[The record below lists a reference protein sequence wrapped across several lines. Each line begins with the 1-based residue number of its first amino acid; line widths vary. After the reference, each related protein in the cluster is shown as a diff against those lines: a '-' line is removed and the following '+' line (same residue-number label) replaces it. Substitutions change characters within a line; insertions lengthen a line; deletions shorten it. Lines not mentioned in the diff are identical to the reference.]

1 MAQGMDPVSA
11 LHTLLKKTVL
21 TGGTLSSIAAETS
34 IIRVAGAGFRL
45 SLLLNAAAC
54 QLAQSRIE
62 IHSIAKGISLFAL
75 TLKHLGQ
82 ALERTEL
89 GRTTEASEKAWE
101 IASQGQMVFV
111 EIEHMLDKLQ
121 GTDAHEDLN
130 RIPVQE
136 RLKWCFRKQ
145 HVTYLL
151 AQLESLKLSLIVM
164 TRILQLGELLKP
176 GKESASS
183 TTPGLMAEDIIA
195 QEKAETQN
203 MIIVRYWSLKRLD
216 RLWDLVAQE
225 AVDAANDPTNQKI
238 ISNHSSNTASAMRPL
253 LTAAKGSDLSKLPLV
268 TFGDSDLGLANLER
282 SPKDMVHLSE
292 GAMNRLLLVWVPAL
306 DSSLLSTVRKP
317 SPDTAKPSQ
326 PRAYVSSG
334 SEDENSDDLDWDG
347 HSSHGYYLEGT
358 TDDWRKPHSQ
368 EARKHAAELRQ
379 RYSGYQAHLES
390 DPEADESHQRRR
402 ARSKNPQITDS
413 SDECEQRATSRQPPK
428 KVTINDNRSSS
439 SRYPPSPVSDR
450 GPPTYP
456 TGIFQPPP
464 PPTQS
469 IPRSQ
474 GPPQSKPVP
483 IHIPGP
489 PQQPYRYHPA
499 QDFTNSAPRSIPNSQ
514 PNIPAGS
521 MPIPSPRAT
530 PPGQFDAPW
539 SRQQNYNNSNL
550 LQPRRHPSAYP
561 LSSSSPESSFS
572 LRPSPPRSA
581 QRSPTRSHRRS
592 SREEAKE
599 RHKALTRSATRGLA
613 GIGAIAG
620 FMDALE
626 AFTLL

>member
-1 MAQGMDPVSA
+1 MIGP
-11 LHTLLKKTVL
+11 
-21 TGGTLSSIAAETS
+21 ETS

-82 ALERTEL
+82 ALEKTEL
-89 GRTTEASEKAWE
+89 GRTNEATEKAWE

-121 GTDAHEDLN
+121 GTDAHEDLS

-151 AQLESLKLSLIVM
+151 AQLDSLKLSLIVM
-164 TRILQLGELLKP
+164 TRILQLGDLLKSVNE
-176 GKESASS
+176 GANLTAS
-183 TTPGLMAEDIIA
+183 GLAAEDLIA
-195 QEKAETQN
+195 QEKAEMQN

-216 RLWDLVAQE
+216 RLWDFVAQE

-238 ISNHSSNTASAMRPL
+238 ISNHSSSTASAMRSL
-253 LTAAKGSDLSKLPLV
+253 VTAAKGSDLSKLPVV
-268 TFGDSDLGLANLER
+268 TFGDSDVGLANLER

-292 GAMNRLLLVWVPAL
+292 GAMNRLLLIWVPSL
-306 DSSLLSTVRKP
+306 DSSLLLAVRKP
-317 SPDTAKPSQ
+317 SPDKTKSSQ
-326 PRAYVSSG
+326 PRAYVSS
-334 SEDENSDDLDWDG
+334 DSDDDSDDIDWDG

-358 TDDWRKPHSQ
+358 TNNWRKPHSQ

-379 RYSGYQAHLES
+379 RYSSYQAHVES
-390 DPEADESHQRRR
+390 DPEADERQRRR
-402 ARSKNPQITDS
+402 AGARSKNPRITDS
-413 SDECEQRATSRQPPK
+413 SDEGEQRSTSRQPPK
-428 KVTINDNRSSS
+428 NVTINDNRSSS

-450 GPPTYP
+450 GPSTY
-456 TGIFQPPP
+456 TFQPPPPP

-474 GPPQSKPVP
+474 GPPPQSKPAPV
-483 IHIPGP
+483 HIPGP
-489 PQQPYRYHPA
+489 PLQPYRYHPS
-499 QDFTNSAPRSIPNSQ
+499 QDFTKTAPRSIPNPQ
-514 PNIPAGS
+514 PNVPAGS

-530 PPGQFDAPW
+530 PPGQFDG
-539 SRQQNYNNSNL
+539 RQQNYNSNNYNNL
-550 LQPRRHPSAYP
+550 LQPRPHPSAYP
-561 LSSSSPESSFS
+561 LSTSSPESSFS
-572 LRPSPPRSA
+572 VRPSPPRSA
-581 QRSPTRSHRRS
+581 QRSPSRSHRRS

>member
-1 MAQGMDPVSA
+1 MAQGMKTDSCTGWTSDPHKGPEAA
-11 LHTLLKKTVL
+11 LNR
-21 TGGTLSSIAAETS
+21 I
-34 IIRVAGAGFRL
+34 AGAGFRL

-75 TLKHLGQ
+75 SLKHLGQ
-82 ALERTEL
+82 DLEKPNLKCSPTA
-89 GRTTEASEKAWE
+89 TEKAWE

-121 GTDAHEDLN
+121 GTDTNEDLSW
-130 RIPVQE
+130 IPMQE

-164 TRILQLGELLKP
+164 TRILQLGALLKSSERSA
-176 GKESASS
+176 ESTASALV
-183 TTPGLMAEDIIA
+183 PDDIIA

-216 RLWDLVAQE
+216 RLWDLVEQE

-238 ISNHSSNTASAMRPL
+238 TSSYSSSTASALRPL
-253 LTAAKGSDLSKLPLV
+253 VTATKGLDLSKLPAV
-268 TFGDSDLGLANLER
+268 TFGDSDTGLTHLER

-292 GAMNRLLLVWVPAL
+292 GAMNHLLLIWVPL
-306 DSSLLSTVRKP
+306 DPSKLQGTRNP
-317 SPDTAKPSQ
+317 SPDTTKSSP
-326 PRAYVSSG
+326 PRAYVLSDCGDDS
-334 SEDENSDDLDWDG
+334 DNSDWDG
-347 HSSHGYYLEGT
+347 HSSHGYFLEGA

-368 EARKHAAELRQ
+368 QARQHAAKLRRQ
-379 RYSGYQAHLES
+379 YSSYQARVES
-390 DPEADESHQRRR
+390 EPEADESQRRR
-402 ARSKNPQITDS
+402 RAHPKSPRITDS
-413 SDECEQRATSRQPPK
+413 SDEGEQRSTSRPLPNN
-428 KVTINDNRSSS
+428 VTFNGSRVHSNSVS

-450 GPPTYP
+450 GPSAYP
-456 TGIFQPPP
+456 SGSVPPP
-464 PPTQS
+464 NQS

-474 GPPQSKPVP
+474 GPLPGQPAP
-483 IHIPGP
+483 THIPGP
-489 PQQPYRYHPA
+489 PPQPYRYHAP
-499 QDFTNSAPRSIPNSQ
+499 QDYTSTPPRSIPNSQ
-514 PNIPAGS
+514 PKVPTAA
-521 MPIPSPRAT
+521 MPIPSPRTT
-530 PPGQFDAPW
+530 PPGQFDTPW
-539 SRQQNYNNSNL
+539 TRQQSYNNNL
-550 LQPRRHPSAYP
+550 LQPRPHPSAYP

-572 LRPSPPRSA
+572 VRPSPPRSA

-599 RHKALTRSATRGLA
+599 RHKSLTRSATRGLA

>member
-1 MAQGMDPVSA
+1 MIGP
-11 LHTLLKKTVL
+11 
-21 TGGTLSSIAAETS
+21 ETS

-82 ALERTEL
+82 ALEKTEL
-89 GRTTEASEKAWE
+89 GRTTEATEKAWE

-121 GTDAHEDLN
+121 GTDAHEDLS

-151 AQLESLKLSLIVM
+151 AQLDSLKLSLIVM
-164 TRILQLGELLKP
+164 TRILQLGDLLKS
-176 GKESASS
+176 GNEVANL
-183 TTPGLMAEDIIA
+183 TTSGLLAAEDLIA

-203 MIIVRYWSLKRLD
+203 MIIVRYWSLKRLA
-216 RLWDLVAQE
+216 RLWDFVAQE

-238 ISNHSSNTASAMRPL
+238 ISNHSSGTASAMRPL
-253 LTAAKGSDLSKLPLV
+253 MTAAKGSDLSQLPVV
-268 TFGDSDLGLANLER
+268 TFGDSDVGLANLER

-292 GAMNRLLLVWVPAL
+292 GAMNRLLLIWVPSL
-306 DSSLLSTVRKP
+306 DPSLLSAVRKP
-317 SPDTAKPSQ
+317 SPDNRKPGQ
-326 PRAYVSSG
+326 PRPHVSSD
-334 SEDENSDDLDWDG
+334 SEDEDSDDVDWDG
-347 HSSHGYYLEGT
+347 RSSHGYYLEGA

-368 EARKHAAELRQ
+368 EARKQAAELRQ
-379 RYSGYQAHLES
+379 RYSTYQAHVES
-390 DPEADESHQRRR
+390 DPEADERQRRR
-402 ARSKNPQITDS
+402 GGTRSKNPRITDS
-413 SDECEQRATSRQPPK
+413 SDEGEQRSTSRQPPK
-428 KVTINDNRSSS
+428 NVTINDNRSSS

-450 GPPTYP
+450 GPSNYTNSS
-456 TGIFQPPP
+456 FQPPP
-464 PPTQS
+464 PLQPTQS
-469 IPRSQ
+469 VPRSQ
-474 GPPQSKPVP
+474 GPPPQSKPAP
-483 IHIPGP
+483 IHIAGP
-489 PQQPYRYHPA
+489 PQQPYRYHPS
-499 QDFTNSAPRSIPNSQ
+499 QDFTKTAPRSIPNNQ
-514 PNIPAGS
+514 PNVPAGS

-530 PPGQFDAPW
+530 PPGQFEGSWA
-539 SRQQNYNNSNL
+539 RQQQNYNYNYNSNSNSNNYNNNL
-550 LQPRRHPSAYP
+550 LQPRPHPSAYP

-572 LRPSPPRSA
+572 VRPSPPRSA
-581 QRSPTRSHRRS
+581 QRSPSRSHRRS
-592 SREEAKE
+592 SREGAKE

>member
-1 MAQGMDPVSA
+1 MIGP
-11 LHTLLKKTVL
+11 
-21 TGGTLSSIAAETS
+21 ETS

-62 IHSIAKGISLFAL
+62 IHSIAKGISLFVL
-75 TLKHLGQ
+75 TLKQLGQ
-82 ALERTEL
+82 ALESTDL
-89 GRTTEASEKAWE
+89 ARTTEATEKAWE
-101 IASQGQMVFV
+101 IASQGQLVFV

-121 GTDAHEDLN
+121 GTDAHEDLS

-164 TRILQLGELLKP
+164 TRILQLGDLLKSE
-176 GKESASS
+176 KEGANSS
-183 TTPGLMAEDIIA
+183 NCGLVAEDIIA

-216 RLWDLVAQE
+216 RLWDFVAQE
-225 AVDAANDPTNQKI
+225 AVEAANDPTNQKI
-238 ISNHSSNTASAMRPL
+238 ISNHSSAAASAMGPL
-253 LTAAKGSDLSKLPLV
+253 VTAAKGSDLSKLPVV
-268 TFGDSDLGLANLER
+268 TFGDSDVGLANLER

-292 GAMNRLLLVWVPAL
+292 GAMNRLLLAWIPSL
-306 DSSLLSTVRKP
+306 DPSLLSAVRKP
-317 SPDTAKPSQ
+317 SPVATKLSQ

-334 SEDENSDDLDWDG
+334 SEDDDSDDPDWDG

-368 EARKHAAELRQ
+368 EARKHAAELRR
-379 RYSGYQAHLES
+379 RYSSYQAHVES
-390 DPEADESHQRRR
+390 DPEADDLKRLRQTRP
-402 ARSKNPQITDS
+402 KNPRITDS
-413 SDECEQRATSRQPPK
+413 SDEGEQRSTSRPPPK
-428 KVTINDNRSSS
+428 SVTINDKRAHSNSSS

-456 TGIFQPPP
+456 NGSFQPP

-474 GPPQSKPVP
+474 GPPQSKPMP

-489 PQQPYRYHPA
+489 PQQPYRYHPN
-499 QDFTNSAPRSIPNSQ
+499 QEFTNTAPRSIPNSQ
-514 PNIPAGS
+514 PNVPAGS
-521 MPIPSPRAT
+521 MPLPSPRAT
-530 PPGQFDAPW
+530 PPGQFDASW
-539 SRQQNYNNSNL
+539 ARQQQNYNYNH
-550 LQPRRHPSAYP
+550 LQPRPHPSAFP
-561 LSSSSPESSFS
+561 LSTSSPESSFS

>member
-1 MAQGMDPVSA
+1 MIGPEA
-11 LHTLLKKTVL
+11 
-21 TGGTLSSIAAETS
+21 S

-82 ALERTEL
+82 AFEKAEF
-89 GRTTEASEKAWE
+89 GRTTEATEKAWE
-101 IASQGQMVFV
+101 IASQGQLVFV

-121 GTDAHEDLN
+121 GTDAHEDLS

-164 TRILQLGELLKP
+164 TRILQLGNLLKS
-176 GKESASS
+176 GNETANLMTSGLAKED
-183 TTPGLMAEDIIA
+183 LIA
-195 QEKAETQN
+195 QENAETQN

-238 ISNHSSNTASAMRPL
+238 ISNHSSSTTSAMRPL
-253 LTAAKGSDLSKLPLV
+253 VTAAEGSDLSKLPVV
-268 TFGDSDLGLANLER
+268 TFGDSDVGLANLER

-292 GAMNRLLLVWVPAL
+292 SAMNRLLLIWIPSL
-306 DSSLLSTVRKP
+306 DPSLLSAARKP
-317 SPDTAKPSQ
+317 SPDNTKPYQ
-326 PRAYVSSG
+326 PQPYVSSD
-334 SEDENSDDLDWDG
+334 SEDDSDDLDWDG
-347 HSSHGYYLEGT
+347 HDSHGYYLEGT
-358 TDDWRKPHSQ
+358 TDNWRKPHSQ
-368 EARKHAAELRQ
+368 EARKQAAELRQ
-379 RYSGYQAHLES
+379 RYSSYQAHVES
-390 DPEADESHQRRR
+390 DPEADECQRRR
-402 ARSKNPQITDS
+402 VATRSKNPRIIDS
-413 SDECEQRATSRQPPK
+413 SDEGEQRSTFRQPPK
-428 KVTINDNRSSS
+428 NVTINDNRRSS

-450 GPPTYP
+450 GPSTL
-456 TGIFQPPP
+456 TSSNFPPP
-464 PPTQS
+464 PAPPAQS
-469 IPRSQ
+469 IPRSP
-474 GPPQSKPVP
+474 GPPSQGKPTP
-483 IHIPGP
+483 IRIPGP
-489 PQQPYRYHPA
+489 PQQPYRYHTS
-499 QDFTNSAPRSIPNSQ
+499 QDFTQTTPRSIPNTQ
-514 PNIPAGS
+514 PNAPGGS

-530 PPGQFDAPW
+530 PPGQYDA
-539 SRQQNYNNSNL
+539 RQQNYINNYNNL
-550 LQPRRHPSAYP
+550 LQPRPHPPAYS

-572 LRPSPPRSA
+572 ARPSPPRSA
-581 QRSPTRSHRRS
+581 QRSPSRSYRRS

-599 RHKALTRSATRGLA
+599 RHKALTRSATRGLV